1 MAKPEQVADPELR
14 EMIESAHALMRGG
27 KATDA
32 VKALTRAYLQLL
44 AMKPALLDETIE
56 PRPGRTMPAVM
67 RWPALG
73 ANLTIESVLKKQP
86 RIDFIRDRFSV
97 SEAITYYEYT
107 LESAIAAG
115 A

>member
-1 MAKPEQVADPELR
+1 MPKPEQVADAELR
-14 EMIESAHALMRGG
+14 ALIESAHAQMRGG

-32 VKALTRAYLQLL
+32 VKTLTTAYLKLL
-44 AMKPALLDETIE
+44 AIKPELLEQTIE
-56 PRPGRTMPAVM
+56 PRPGRKMPAVM

-73 ANLTIESVLKKQP
+73 ANLTLESVLRKQP
-86 RIDFIRDRFSV
+86 HIEFIRDRFSV

>member
-1 MAKPEQVADPELR
+1 MPKPEQVADPELR
-14 EMIESAHALMRGG
+14 GLIESAHGMMRSG

-32 VKALTRAYLQLL
+32 VQALARAYLQLL
-44 AMKPALLDETIE
+44 TMKPELLDQTIE
-56 PRPGRTMPAVM
+56 PRPGRKMPAVM

-73 ANLTIESVLKKQP
+73 ANLALDSVLMKQP
-86 RIDFIRDRFSV
+86 RIEFIRDRFSL